1 MWDAAAGSVCACS
14 PLSWRARLWSAMRP
28 RPAGKNTAQQ
38 GNWKHAGLGQQ
49 DSDSVD
55 EHCHAEYI
63 ESCKF
68 PGKLSFQI
76 SLFTCNLHML
86 LCTMVP
92 SWWPVF
98 ADAGGR
104 NTGTTQILTSIFTEL
119 FKSHALNLQ
128 VLLDLSDIC
137 HCSCRQ
143 LIPTSIFSVNFILY
157 IHLLQV
163 FFLTLELNPYEK
175 NVENIHLWDCCTTG
189 ILYCLKASL
198 EFWGLSRKCS
208 TFHIQ
213 GFPQF
218 PDVCC
223 DTVKCHILI

>member
-14 PLSWRARLWSAMRP
+14 PLSRRARLWSAMRP

-55 EHCHAEYI
+55 EHCHAEYT

-76 SLFTCNLHML
+76 SLFTGKLHML

-163 FFLTLELNPYEK
+163 FF
-175 NVENIHLWDCCTTG
+175 
-189 ILYCLKASL
+189 
-198 EFWGLSRKCS
+198 
-208 TFHIQ
+208 
-213 GFPQF
+213 
-218 PDVCC
+218 
-223 DTVKCHILI
+223 